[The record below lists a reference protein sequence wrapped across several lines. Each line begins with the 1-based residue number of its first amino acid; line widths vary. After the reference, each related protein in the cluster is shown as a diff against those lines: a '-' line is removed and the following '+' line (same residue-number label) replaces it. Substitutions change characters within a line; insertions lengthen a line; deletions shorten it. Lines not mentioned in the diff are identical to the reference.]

1 MHQGGVM
8 RTTVDLD
15 EELVRLALAA
25 TKLPTK
31 TALIEEGLRSLLR
44 KEAGRQLIALGG
56 SDPRAKGPRRRR
68 IIS

>member
-1 MHQGGVM
+1 M
-8 RTTVDLD
+8 RTTVDLN
-15 EELVRLALAA
+15 EELVKLALAA

-44 KEAGRQLIALGG
+44 REAGRQLAALGG

-68 IIS
+68 IAP

>member
-1 MHQGGVM
+1 M

-15 EELVRLALAA
+15 EELLQLALKV

-31 TALIEEGLRSLLR
+31 TALLEEGLRSLLR
-44 KEAGRQLIALGG
+44 REAGRRLMELGG

-68 IIS
+68 IVP

>member
-1 MHQGGVM
+1 M

-15 EELVRLALAA
+15 EELLKLAQAA

-31 TALIEEGLRSLLR
+31 TALLEEGLRSLLR
-44 KEAGRQLIALGG
+44 REAGRQLMALGG

-68 IIS
+68 AIP

>member
-1 MHQGGVM
+1 M

-15 EELVRLALAA
+15 EELVKLALEA

-44 KEAGRQLIALGG
+44 REAGRQWIALGG
-56 SDPRAKGPRRRR
+56 TDPRAKGPRRRR